1 SPPLTRSA
9 TTVCHDAFRVFP
21 RSGCGH
27 FHCELP
33 QFRLRQGTSQNQSLR
48 RDVEKCSRENERE
61 WGQIPGMDECCNE
74 RKGPR
79 RIRST
84 WNSSFDTRKA
94 SGQLKN
100 VDEKQAAK
108 LTENVAE
115 EVVKNSTKWRFV
127 KKALVITFGV
137 GIAALIVVGI
147 DAMAS

>member
-1 SPPLTRSA
+1 MRFVFFLVVVVA
-9 TTVCHDAFRVFP
+9 TFTVSFLNFACAKEQVKIKVFDEMWKNALVKMKENGDKFR
-21 RSGCGH
+21 GW
-27 FHCELP
+27 
-33 QFRLRQGTSQNQSLR
+33 T
-48 RDVEKCSRENERE
+48 
-61 WGQIPGMDECCNE
+61 
-74 RKGPR
+74 
-79 RIRST
+79 ST

>member
-1 SPPLTRSA
+1 MRFVFFLVVVVATFTVSFLNFACAKEQVKIKVFDEMWKNALVKMKENGDKFRDGRVLQRTKRSSSNPEH
-9 TTVCHDAFRVFP
+9 V
-21 RSGCGH
+21 
-27 FHCELP
+27 E
-33 QFRLRQGTSQNQSLR
+33 QFLRHAEG
-48 RDVEKCSRENERE
+48 V
-61 WGQIPGMDECCNE
+61 
-74 RKGPR
+74 GP
-79 RIRST
+79 T
-84 WNSSFDTRKA
+84 E
-94 SGQLKN
+94 N